1 MAYQRLQKC
10 MRETRKVED
19 TLTLA
24 SQIWLAGIG
33 ALARAQQEGPA
44 FFDQLVECGEVMEAV
59 EDDGLRELKQLA
71 RLALVGSHANPAN
84 TPTPEEIR
92 SLAET
97 IQHFDLH
104 LNELEMR

>member
-1 MAYQRLQKC
+1 
-10 MRETRKVED
+10 
-19 TLTLA
+19 
-24 SQIWLAGIG
+24 
-33 ALARAQQEGPA
+33 
-44 FFDQLVECGEVMEAV
+44 MEAV